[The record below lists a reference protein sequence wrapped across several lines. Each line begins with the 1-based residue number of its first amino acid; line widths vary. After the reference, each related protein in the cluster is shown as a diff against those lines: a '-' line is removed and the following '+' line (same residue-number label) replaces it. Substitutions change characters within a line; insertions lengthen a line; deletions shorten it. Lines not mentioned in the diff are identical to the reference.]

1 MGGRGGVKYDAVTFH
16 LLRLVDPSSSDGT
29 IHLCILT
36 GVKKR
41 KRKVLRVKNRLM
53 KLHTKSPNLHNTN
66 GKRSTP
72 VDLDGINIIKEDDAR
87 DGHTDAESR
96 ASLSLV
102 RTIRAQL
109 RMEHLPP
116 PPPEVALQSLLQ
128 PISEPSSS
136 SSGRFCYVLMMCWVR
151 F

>member
-1 MGGRGGVKYDAVTFH
+1 MGLGRVVGRGGVKYDAVTFH

-116 PPPEVALQSLLQ
+116 PPQKS
-128 PISEPSSS
+128 PSSPSFNPFPSRHHRRRVASATS
-136 SSGRFCYVLMMCWVR
+136 S
-151 F
+151 